1 MTTRWRAAAWMPL
14 LTYLA
19 ALVFGPALHERHHA
33 SDGADHEHFAG
44 GTVYFGADASHTH
57 SVTGDRAV
65 LIEHERFDDDLL
77 LLDLATV
84 AEAGTLSVDCALA
97 EYTLATCALDQG
109 HAHRFGDGLA
119 SPPSRSR
126 RSHTTPDL
134 EHHRFSVEHLAAPAL
149 VAVAPTLAPMRL
161 DIAAAPLCDAPRYAP
176 TRRPLRS
183 RSRAPPVV

>member
-1 MTTRWRAAAWMPL
+1 MPL

-19 ALVFGPALHERHHA
+19 ALVFGPALHDRHHA
-33 SDGADHEHFAG
+33 SEGTDHEHFAA
-44 GTVYFGADASHTH
+44 GTVYFGASASHTH
-57 SVTGDRAV
+57 AAPADATGDRAV
-65 LIEHERFDDDLL
+65 IDEHERFDDDLL

-97 EYTLATCALDQG
+97 EYTLAACALDQG

-119 SPPSRSR
+119 SQPSRPR
-126 RSHTTPDL
+126 RSHTAPDP

-161 DIAAAPLCDAPRYAP
+161 DIAAAPTSETRRLAP